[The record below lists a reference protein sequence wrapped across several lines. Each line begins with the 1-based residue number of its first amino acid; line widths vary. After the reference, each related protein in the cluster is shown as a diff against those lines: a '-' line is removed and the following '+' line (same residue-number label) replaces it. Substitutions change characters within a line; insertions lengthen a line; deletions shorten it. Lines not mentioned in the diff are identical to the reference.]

1 MHQTL
6 SLSFSYIFKFHR
18 KRLFCN
24 LNQLVFMTRRSF
36 SSEDITLENKSERER
51 EREKKEFAKVV
62 LRIRFAVLW

>member
-1 MHQTL
+1 
-6 SLSFSYIFKFHR
+6 
-18 KRLFCN
+18 
-24 LNQLVFMTRRSF
+24 MTRRSF